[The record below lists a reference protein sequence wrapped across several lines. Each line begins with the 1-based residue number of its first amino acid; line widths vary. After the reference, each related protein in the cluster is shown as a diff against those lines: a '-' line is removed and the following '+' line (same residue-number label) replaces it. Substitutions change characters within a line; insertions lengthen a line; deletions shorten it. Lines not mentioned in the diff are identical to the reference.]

1 MCSVKERI
9 RTYLRVCIDEM
20 DLIEKMS
27 VSIESPEDFGQSI
40 TGMTVF
46 RACGMSLQ
54 YITENFIKIRNKVSE
69 EFFSPYKQVPW
80 KAVFGMRNVCLMNIQ
95 ILMMKQSLILYGKTC
110 LCLEKRP
117 TRCWMTLNLVNLTSF
132 TGLMFMVD
140 KCCLK

>member
-27 VSIESPEDFGQSI
+27 VSIESPEDFGRNI

-80 KAVFGMRNVCLMNIQ
+80 KAVFGMRNVLSHEYSDIDDEAVFNTIRKDLPVLRETTNKM
-95 ILMMKQSLILYGKTC
+95 LEDLESGK
-110 LCLEKRP
+110 L
-117 TRCWMTLNLVNLTSF
+117 
-132 TGLMFMVD
+132 D
-140 KCCLK
+140 KFLQD